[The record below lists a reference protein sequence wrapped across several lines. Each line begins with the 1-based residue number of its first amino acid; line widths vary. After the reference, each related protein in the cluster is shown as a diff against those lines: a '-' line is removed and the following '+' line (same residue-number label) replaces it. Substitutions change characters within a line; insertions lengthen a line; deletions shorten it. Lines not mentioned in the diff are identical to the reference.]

1 MSEPDEESGRE
12 PEEAVVACQLDEAG
26 KERRRGGQVHETLAA
41 AVREVEERTDGYE
54 FVFAGRDEVLDA
66 VSTFLQRETD
76 CCPFARF
83 TVEVSPGL
91 EEVRLLFAGP
101 EGTKALLEE
110 GLFEDDRLAAA
121 RE

>member
-1 MSEPDEESGRE
+1 MTEAGENRDETATE
-12 PEEAVVACQLDEAG
+12 CQLDEG
-26 KERRRGGQVHETLAA
+26 ESRREGRVQETLTG
-41 AVREVEERTDGYE
+41 AVRAVKGMEGYE
-54 FVFAGRDEVLDA
+54 LLFAGSDEVLDA
-66 VSTFLQRETD
+66 VATFLQRETD

-110 GLFEDDRLAAA
+110 GLLDDRLAAA